1 MVKNQQGLRGAR
13 RLFACQLAV
22 TVLAAVVVLLRSGTL
37 AGWSVVLGGVV
48 AALPTAFFAKT
59 VFKHQG
65 ALTAKQIAGS
75 FYKGEALKISF
86 TVVLFTLVFR
96 WVNIVPLLFFA
107 AYIGVQL
114 MIWFAPLLFVNQENR
129 PQSD

>member
-1 MVKNQQGLRGAR
+1 MKNQQGLRGAK
-13 RLFACQLAV
+13 RLVACQLVITVVAGAV
-22 TVLAAVVVLLRSGTL
+22 ALLFSGTS
-37 AGWSVVLGGVV
+37 AGWSVMGGGLV
-48 AALPTAFFAKT
+48 AALPNALFAKI

-65 ALTAKQIAGS
+65 ALAAKQIAGS
-75 FYKGEALKISF
+75 FYKGEALKIGF

-96 WVNIVPLLFFA
+96 WVTIVPLLFFA

-114 MIWFAPLLFVNQENR
+114 LIWFAPLLFVNQENR